1 MEPIVN
7 RVAESDIR
15 VFNLEEY
22 WDGAPVKEIDIE
34 PFLVE
39 GLVLRE
45 RSFRADVKE
54 HNWSQYEGAHVAV
67 YCSSDAIIPTWAYML
82 IATKLK
88 GIARSTAFGRAA
100 DLIRDHFMRELR
112 SVDWEAFRGRNVVVK
127 GCGSRLVPLAAYV
140 EATTR
145 LQEVADKLM
154 FGEPCSS
161 VPLWRRPSEAQ
172 KVERKA
178 VRPVAVGKLP
188 PGM

>member
-15 VFNLEEY
+15 VFNLEEL

-34 PFLVE
+34 PFLAE
-39 GLVLRE
+39 GLILRE
-45 RSFRADVKE
+45 RPFREDVKS
-54 HNWSQYEGAHVAV
+54 HDWSQYEGSRVAV
-67 YCSSDAIIPTWAYML
+67 YCSTDAIVPTWAYML

-88 GIARSTAFGRAA
+88 GIARSTAFGRAE

-112 SVDWEAFRGRNVVVK
+112 SVDWEAYRGLNVVVK

-161 VPLWRRPSEAQ
+161 VPLWRRPSQARPAGQ
-172 KVERKA
+172 RA